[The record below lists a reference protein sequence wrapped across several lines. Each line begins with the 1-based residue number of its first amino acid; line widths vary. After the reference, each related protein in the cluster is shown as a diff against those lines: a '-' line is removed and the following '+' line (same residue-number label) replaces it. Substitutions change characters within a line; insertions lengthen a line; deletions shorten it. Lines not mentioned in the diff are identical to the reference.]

1 MYWLLHWPLA
11 IPFIHVLLTQGCLGS
26 LTWIA
31 CELEEFASKR
41 DLVNYCNIA
50 LIGPHYSSTAEMPT
64 GGGNP
69 TTAVVIAVV
78 SVIILVA
85 VVTASILVV
94 CLCQKIRVRGDYD
107 AGSSEHVREVYLC
120 ILCAVCVL

>member
-1 MYWLLHWPLA
+1 MLL
-11 IPFIHVLLTQGCLGS
+11 IQGCLVS

-50 LIGPHYSSTAEMPT
+50 LVGLHYSSTAERPT
-64 GGGNP
+64 GGEDP

-78 SVIILVA
+78 SVIFLVA
-85 VVTASILVV
+85 VVISIILVAAH
-94 CLCQKIRVRGDYD
+94 CWKIRIQGVYFTR
-107 AGSSEHVREVYLC
+107 SSEHVREVYLC
-120 ILCAVCVL
+120 ILCAVFIL